1 LLVRKKAEK
10 AYVEDIQIEDY
21 TGKVMRTESYYRYLT
36 TMQLNKMAEYS
47 GRIIK
52 KQDETIGNELFKVS
66 VIRISGG
73 SVIEKVYKH
82 EVSA

>member
-1 LLVRKKAEK
+1 
-10 AYVEDIQIEDY
+10 
-21 TGKVMRTESYYRYLT
+21 
-36 TMQLNKMAEYS
+36 MAEYS
-47 GRIIK
+47 VRIIK